1 MSRLDSAIRRLKAQR
16 ACLDRACELLGE
28 TPGHVFELGLGNGRT
43 YDHLRE
49 RFPDR
54 EIFVFEKKISAHPS
68 CIPDDG
74 HLFLGDV
81 LERLPAVTARFR
93 GAVALVHADIG
104 SGVAADNRRLAAR
117 ISLLLPPL
125 IVPGA
130 LVVTDQE
137 MTLPGASPIALPD
150 GVAPGRYHMGRAAGS
165 GRQSAASRIPGGG
178 DATASPGRR

>member
-1 MSRLDSAIRRLKAQR
+1 MSRLDSAIRRLMAQR
-16 ACLDRACELLGE
+16 ACLDLASELLAG

-81 LERLPAVTARFR
+81 LERLPAVTERFR

-104 SGVAADNRRLAAR
+104 SGVTEDNRRLAAR
-117 ISLLLPPL
+117 ISPLLSPL
-125 IVPGA
+125 LAPGA
-130 LVVTDQE
+130 VVLTDQQ
-137 MTLPGASPIALPD
+137 MTLPAATALDLPE
-150 GVAPGRYHMGRAAGS
+150 GVAPGRYHMVRS
-165 GRQSAASRIPGGG
+165 TP
-178 DATASPGRR
+178 